1 MNKRKIILLSAT
13 GILLCVYILQVIL
26 VGKNSVKTF
35 TIKEEPTSYNILAN
49 GETVILSKE
58 NDIWIVSNG
67 KDEKY
72 KANAGFADNI
82 QSNVTEIKSL
92 DVVSHS
98 DSETVLERY
107 GLGDGAVKVVAL
119 DKNGKEIRTLIIGKE
134 SSTGSQTYVK
144 IDSGKDIYLVSG
156 ALKSVFG
163 KSVED
168 LRSKEV
174 YRFDGKEIGK
184 VNINSLAGNWTFE
197 TKNSN
202 TEKPEWTVSG
212 IADKLDD
219 SKITSW
225 INSLAILNVETWRNT
240 SQLPKAES
248 TEVTIY
254 KGEKIIQ
261 VTIYQIAGE
270 AEGEVQYIG
279 TCSETPYS
287 FTLNKYMAGKFLK
300 SIEELK

>member
-35 TIKEEPTSYNILAN
+35 TIKEEPASYSILAN

-107 GLGDGAVKVVAL
+107 GLGDGAVKAVAL
-119 DKNGKEIRTLIIGKE
+119 DKNGKEIRTIIIGKE

-270 AEGEVQYIG
+270 AEDEVQYIG

-287 FTLNKYMAGKFLK
+287 FTLNKYMAAKFLK

>member
-26 VGKNSVKTF
+26 AGKNSVKMF
-35 TIKEEPTSYNILAN
+35 TLKEEPVSYSILAN
-49 GETVILSKE
+49 GETVVLSKE
-58 NDIWIVSNG
+58 NDIWTAGNG
-67 KDEKY
+67 KDKKY

-82 QSNVTEIKSL
+82 QSNVMEIKSL

-98 DSETVLERY
+98 DSEAVLERY
-107 GLGDGAVKVVAL
+107 GLGDGAIKAAAM
-119 DKNGKEIRTLIIGKE
+119 DKNGREVKTLLIGKE

-163 KSVED
+163 KSLEE

-174 YRFDGKEIGK
+174 YRFDGKEIAK
-184 VNINSLAGNWTFE
+184 VEVNSPAGNWVFE
-197 TKNSN
+197 TKNSSG
-202 TEKPEWTVSG
+202 EKPEWTVSG
-212 IADKLDD
+212 TDEKLDD
-219 SKITSW
+219 SKIDSW

-240 SQLPKAES
+240 EMMPRIAGTS
-248 TEVTIY
+248 VTIY
-254 KGEKIIQ
+254 KGTQTIQ
-261 VTIYQIAGE
+261 VSIYQIAGE
-270 AEGEVQYIG
+270 EEGEAQYIG
-279 TCSETPYS
+279 TCSETPYT